1 MSEPTKTKNLDQNGS
16 PELPWSRARD
26 LLATQTPKE
35 DLTFFVG
42 TVRPDGRPHSAGVG
56 AIWVDETLY
65 FVSGPGTVRARN
77 LAANPACSVSVRLK
91 GLDLTVEGEAEPVA
105 DPATLERVAAA
116 YREGG
121 WPAQVTEG
129 GFDAPFMAPSA
140 GPAPWFLYRLVPT
153 RAIGVACAEPYGASR
168 WDFTR

>member
-1 MSEPTKTKNLDQNGS
+1 MTEPTKTKNLDQNGA
-16 PELPWSRARD
+16 PALPWSRARD

-42 TVRPDGRPHSAGVG
+42 TVRPDGRPHAAGVG
-56 AIWVDETLY
+56 AIWVDDALY
-65 FVSGPGTVRARN
+65 FVSGPGTRRARN

-91 GLDLTVEGEAEPVA
+91 GLDLTLEGEAEQIT
-105 DPATLERVAAA
+105 DPATLERVAAV

-121 WPAQVTEG
+121 WPATVFEG
-129 GFDAPFMAPSA
+129 GFDASFMAPSA
-140 GPAPWFLYRLVPT
+140 GPAPWFLYRLEPT